1 MNNEIC
7 KSSKNIDE
15 NLEDEPLLIS
25 IKDACK
31 VVGVGRNT
39 MLKLAKVKGF
49 PALILPR
56 QNLNW

>member
-7 KSSKNIDE
+7 KSSENIDE
-15 NLEDEPLLIS
+15 NLEDEPILIS
-25 IKDACK
+25 ITDACK

-39 MLKLAKVKGF
+39 MLKLAKIKGF

-56 QNLNW
+56 

>member
-7 KSSKNIDE
+7 KSSENTDE
-15 NLEDEPLLIS
+15 NLENEPILIS
-25 IKDACK
+25 ITDACK

-39 MLKLAKVKGF
+39 MLKLAKIKGF

-56 QNLNW
+56 